1 MSDPPDIES
10 LARRYL
16 DLWQQNISAAAAD
29 PDTAR
34 ALAQFFGQFKGLG
47 VMPGE
52 AVPNTPGQ
60 SDDILSALA
69 SIDRRLAA
77 IESRLDSLERP
88 KRKTPAKPKSGKSG
102 KT

>member
-16 DLWQQNISAAAAD
+16 DLWQQNISAAATD

-34 ALAQFFGQFKGLG
+34 ALAQFFGHFKGFG
-47 VMPGE
+47 V
-52 AVPNTPGQ
+52 TPEE
-60 SDDILSALA
+60 SAPSRDAEIADALA

-77 IESRLDSLERP
+77 IEARLDSLERP
-88 KRKTPAKPKSGKSG
+88 KRKPAAKPRSARSAKAK
-102 KT
+102 K